1 MKRIVIACD
10 GTWKRIDAE
19 HPTNV
24 ALLARAVLP
33 TGPDGVAQ
41 VVCRL
46 DGLGTGRGTGA
57 LARTLDRALGG
68 AFGLGLTAT
77 VAAAYRFLVANHAP
91 GDAILL
97 FGFSRGAY
105 MARSLA
111 GLIRTAGILPRERA
125 AAVPAALAL
134 YRDRTPEARPEGAAA
149 RAFRAGHGAVEAAV
163 GYLGVWD
170 TVGALGLP
178 GYLRLAQVINQGL
191 AFHDTSLSD
200 RVLAARHAVAV
211 DERRR
216 RFPPT
221 LWDNLSALNAGAA
234 GRDRPYRQ
242 QWFPGDHGAVGGG
255 GPVTALSHDALVWV
269 AEGAMAEG
277 LALDPGSVGAWR
289 AGVDALG
296 PLSAGGARPPG
307 LADRL
312 LALGQR
318 DRDGPETVA
327 EVAMAARR
335 RWLVDPSYRP
345 GALARV
351 AAALGGPQVSSGK
364 SRKTS
369 AVSAPLSPMAM
380 PANVPASSLT

>member
-33 TGPDGVAQ
+33 LGPDGVAQ
-41 VVCRL
+41 VVCHL
-46 DGLGTGRGTGA
+46 DGLGTGRGTGSV
-57 LARTLDRALGG
+57 ARMLDRALGG
-68 AFGLGLTAT
+68 AFGLGLTAA
-77 VAAAYRFLVANHAP
+77 VAAAYRFLVLTHAP
-91 GDAILL
+91 GDVIML

-134 YRDRTPEARPEGAAA
+134 YRDRAPEALPEGAAA
-149 RAFRAGHGAVEAAV
+149 RAFRARHGAAEAAV

-178 GYLRLAQVINQGL
+178 GYLQLAQVINRGL

-200 RVLAARHAVAV
+200 RVLAARHAVAL

-221 LWDNLSALNAGAA
+221 LWDNLGALNAGAA

-242 QWFPGDHGAVGGG
+242 EWFPGNHGAVGGG

-307 LADRL
+307 LADQL
-312 LALGQR
+312 LALGQC
-318 DRDGPETVA
+318 DRAGPEAVA
-327 EVAMAARR
+327 ELSAAARR
-335 RWLVDPSYRP
+335 RWQADPSYRP

-351 AAALGGPQVSSGK
+351 AGALGGPQSNSGM
-364 SRKTS
+364 SRNTS
-369 AVSAPLSPMAM
+369 AVSAPFSPMAM